1 MSLLG
6 SNTYTVTRR
15 TSESVNV
22 NTGLFE
28 TTTTTFSISATIR
41 PATGNDLQ
49 LLEDAYRSED
59 VRKIITD
66 NTSQGLQLEDL
77 ISISG
82 NSYRVINVKDSS
94 VHKFLEHYRA
104 MAVKVKE

>member
-1 MSLLG
+1 MALLG

-15 TSESVNV
+15 SSEDINV
-22 NTGLFE
+22 TTGLVE
-28 TTTTTFSISATIR
+28 TTTTSFSISATIR

-49 LLEDAYRSED
+49 MLEDLYRSED

-66 NTSQGLQLEDL
+66 DVTNALQLEDL
-77 ISISG
+77 ITISG
-82 NSYRVINVKDSS
+82 NNYRVIKVKDSS
-94 VHKFLEHYRA
+94 MHGFLTHYRA